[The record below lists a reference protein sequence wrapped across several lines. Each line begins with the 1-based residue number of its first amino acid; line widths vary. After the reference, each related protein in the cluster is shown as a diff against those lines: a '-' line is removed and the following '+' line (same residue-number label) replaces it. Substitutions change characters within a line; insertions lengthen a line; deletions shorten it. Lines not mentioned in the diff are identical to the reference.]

1 MGPRAIGE
9 LFEELGEVAAGELP
23 LERHGGMLA
32 ATLEQLAIEP
42 TGRNPRHYDVT
53 FDDLDECTAR
63 LSRCEHYIM
72 VKPYREA

>member
-42 TGRNPRHYDVT
+42 TGRNPRHYDET
-53 FDDLDECTAR
+53 FDDLNEGTSK
-63 LSRCEHYIM
+63 LSRCERYVM
-72 VKPYREA
+72 VNSYHEA